1 MVLHRAL
8 ALVIDLSWLAIYIVE
23 SLLFGLK
30 SVSKI
35 QKMSAFT
42 ALITSFRSTLFS
54 NVQPLKVHVES

>member
-30 SVSKI
+30 CVSKI